1 MDKESFL
8 NILTKYTPSEL
19 NEFISLNGKKK
30 MVNAITF
37 INNQKDQKKKEK
49 ENDSE

>member
-8 NILTKYTPSEL
+8 SILTKYTPSEL

-37 INNQKDQKKKEK
+37 INNQEEKKKEK

>member
-37 INNQKDQKKKEK
+37 INNQEEKKKEK